1 MISPFSKR
9 PAMALLAAFA
19 LLLAA
24 ANLRGGI
31 VVVGPLVE
39 SIRADLQLSASAFSL
54 LTTVPLLCFAVVSI
68 FVPFFARAFRP
79 QSLVVGALLLVSL
92 GVLLRVTQWFP
103 VILVGTVFLGSAI
116 ALLNVLIPGLV
127 KAFFPNHLGLMTG
140 LYSVTLSLGAG
151 FGVFLAVPLLQ
162 SFGSW
167 RYPMLLWAAL
177 PILSILLWLPL
188 FKERAIGRPANPL
201 KVTLWR
207 DKTAW
212 AITVY
217 MGLQSFLF
225 YSLATWL
232 PKIYMESGL
241 SSELAGQATAL
252 INLLSIP
259 FNLFV
264 PIIAAKLKQQFVL
277 VWLISGF
284 IFAGLLGL
292 LLAPG
297 AYPMLWSSLI
307 GMGVGGSLAL
317 ALTLFVLRAHDI
329 HQATALSAMAQSL
342 GYLLAASGPFLLGF
356 VHDISH
362 QWQAALYLLLALQCV
377 QLLAG
382 LYAAKPSF
390 VKSD

>member
-1 MISPFSKR
+1 
-9 PAMALLAAFA
+9 MALLAAFA
-19 LLLAA
+19 LLFAA

-68 FVPFFARAFRP
+68 LVPMLSRLLKP
-79 QSLVVGALLLVSL
+79 QALVAGALLLISL
-92 GVLLRVTQWFP
+92 GVLLRITSYFP
-103 VILVGTVFLGSAI
+103 IILLGTVFLGSAI

-127 KAFFPNHLGLMTG
+127 KAFFPNQLGLMTG

-151 FGVFLAVPLLQ
+151 FGVYLAVPLLQ

-167 RYPMLLWAAL
+167 HYPMLLWALL
-177 PILSILLWLPL
+177 PIISLLFWLPL
-188 FKERAIGRPANPL
+188 FKERSVGRPANPV

-212 AITVY
+212 AITTY

-232 PKIYMESGL
+232 PQILMENGL
-241 SSELAGQATAL
+241 DAEPAGEATSL

-264 PIIAAKLKQQFVL
+264 PIIAAKLKQQWLLVL
-277 VWLISGF
+277 VISGF
-284 IFAGLLGL
+284 IFSGLIGL
-292 LLAPG
+292 LLAPS

-307 GMGVGGSLAL
+307 GIGVGGALAL
-317 ALTLFVLRAHDI
+317 ALSLFVLRAHDI

-342 GYLLAASGPFLLGF
+342 GYLVAASGPFLLGF

-382 LYAAKPSF
+382 LYASRPVF
-390 VKSD
+390 VKPDAPK